1 MNLDGFD
8 MGSLN
13 DIINSLSDEDIES
26 LKGMASSFFSQQGGT
41 AEKESPKEKKQ
52 GSKGK
57 TENPFDLDSLAK
69 IASLMSVLQSE
80 QKDPRC
86 ELLYA
91 LRPMLKE
98 ERRQKVDQAAKMIQL
113 FSLIPKIKELNL

>member
-26 LKGMASSFFSQQGGT
+26 LKGMASSFFSQQGS
-41 AEKESPKEKKQ
+41 EKEAPKEKKQ
-52 GSKGK
+52 GQKGK
-57 TENPFDLDSLAK
+57 AENPFDLESLAK
-69 IASLMSVLQSE
+69 IASLMGALQSD

-98 ERRQKVDQAAKMIQL
+98 ERQQRIDQAAKMIQL
-113 FSLIPKIKELNL
+113 FSLIPKLKELNL

>member
-26 LKGMASSFFSQQGGT
+26 LKGMASSFFSQQGG
-41 AEKESPKEKKQ
+41 AEKEPPKEKKQ
-52 GSKGK
+52 SAKGK
-57 TENPFDLDSLAK
+57 GESPFDLNSLAK

-91 LRPMLKE
+91 LRPMLRE
-98 ERRQKVDQAAKMIQL
+98 ERQQKVDQAAKMIQL

>member
-26 LKGMASSFFSQQGGT
+26 LKGMASSFFSQQSQ
-41 AEKESPKEKKQ
+41 EKEAPKEKKQ
-52 GSKGK
+52 ASKGK
-57 TENPFDLDSLAK
+57 AENPFDLDSLAK